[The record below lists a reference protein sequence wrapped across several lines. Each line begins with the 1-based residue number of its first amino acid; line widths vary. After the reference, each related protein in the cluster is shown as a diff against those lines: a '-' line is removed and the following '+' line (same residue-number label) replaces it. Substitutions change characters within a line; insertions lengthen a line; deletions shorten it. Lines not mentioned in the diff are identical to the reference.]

1 MSSTILRQA
10 SVAARQVS
18 RRAFGSSAVVQQGTC
33 TCVNSRLSS
42 PAPAAKDAHVGAV
55 KSFSMPPTPK
65 APAVPADLASE
76 LSAYDAAEPTL
87 ETVQASSTGA
97 AEEQAGAGADEF
109 LAFLEKDVP
118 KPEHH
123 H

>member
-1 MSSTILRQA
+1 
-10 SVAARQVS
+10 
-18 RRAFGSSAVVQQGTC
+18 
-33 TCVNSRLSS
+33 VNLRLSS
-42 PAPAAKDAHVGAV
+42 PHQQYVHLDLFRFNILVPNLQQQAKDAHVGAV

-87 ETVQASSTGA
+87 EAVQTSSSSGSL
-97 AEEQAGAGADEF
+97 EEQTGGGADEF
-109 LAFLEKDVP
+109 LALLEKDVP